1 MMNLLRRIATLPGLR
16 KVLLQPAVR
25 STVASFLALRFLRAA
40 LLTTSPLRFVVA
52 DLLTS
57 RRQIR
62 SWPLRH
68 GGTITL
74 MHRRDLEA
82 FHELMVAGEY
92 EPPRALEP
100 RLSQPARILDLGG
113 NIGMFTHWAHRR
125 WPDAQITSFEPDPE
139 NLEVFRAG
147 LEPTDPIELIEA
159 AAMTRTGHAVLAG
172 GSGAGRRVSFSDHA
186 VPGSMPAVDIFDH
199 LAEADFVKMD
209 IEGGEWP
216 ILSDQRLSQLG
227 NLVWVIEFHRAGAP
241 SLPAHEA
248 ARSLFEAAGFSVGHV
263 TLNYWG
269 HGTLWAW
276 KD

>member
-1 MMNLLRRIATLPGLR
+1 MNVLRRIAALPGVRVILLR
-16 KVLLQPAVR
+16 PGTR
-25 STVASFLALRFLRAA
+25 RRIASVLALRFLRAA
-40 LLTTSPLRFVVA
+40 WLTPQPVRFVVA

-57 RRQIR
+57 CGQVRT
-62 SWPLRH
+62 WPLRA

-92 EPPRALEP
+92 EPPPDLASRVAAP
-100 RLSQPARILDLGG
+100 GQILDVGG
-113 NIGMFTHWAHRR
+113 NVGMFSHWAARR
-125 WPDAQITSFEPDPE
+125 WPSARITSFEPDPE

-147 LEPTDPIELIEA
+147 LSAGDPIELVEA
-159 AAMTRTGHAVLAG
+159 AAMNRAGHATLAS
-172 GSGAGRRVSFSDHA
+172 GSGAGRQVLFSDHP
-186 VPGSMPAVDIFDH
+186 VSGSIPAVDIFEH
-199 LAEADFVKMD
+199 LDGADFVKMD

-216 ILSDQRLSQLG
+216 ILADPRLAELEG
-227 NLVWVIEFHRAGAP
+227 MTWVIEFHRAGAP

-248 ARSLFEAAGFSVGHV
+248 ARELFEAAGFRVGHE
-263 TLNYWG
+263 TLNFWG